1 MLLYLKMPD
10 FQRPNTQ
17 MSSFMCRGPNVHAW
31 LCSGAPEAEVT
42 LAGTDGEVVEGDKVV

>member
-1 MLLYLKMPD
+1 MPD

-17 MSSFMCRGPNVHAW
+17 VSSFMCRGPNAW
-31 LCSGAPEAEVT
+31 LCSGVPEAEVT